1 MDIEKVK
8 QSIDLLKPNNELYEI
23 RILQGS
29 GKRKTTISGY
39 FRGTKNLEK
48 AFKTINLSKASVFLT
63 LNSIDSDCYAREQHE
78 KFLQIDNTTSDSD
91 IIAYEW
97 LLIDLDPVRKSGISS
112 TDEELALAGSM
123 ANRVKAYLK
132 ECGFPEPIKALSGN
146 GVHLLYSI
154 HLPNTSASEKL
165 VKNCLNALSE
175 MFSDDKVEIDTTV
188 YNPSRVSKLYGTV
201 ATKGANTDARPHR
214 LSEIVTI
221 PKSVEKVN
229 KELLINLGNLVK
241 KQEPTPQI
249 QKPKADFNIENW
261 LAVNGIRIAKT
272 NSTDDGATKYVLE
285 ECPFNDSHK
294 APDSM
299 IIVQPSGAIGFR
311 CLHNSC
317 SRYTWQDL
325 RLKFE
330 PNAYDDDREAREK
343 RIEEGWAA
351 HKKYLITQQTDDK
364 EKVKKSVPVLQSISA
379 QELQGKEFAA
389 TYYAV
394 NEMIPEGY
402 TVIAAPPKTGKSWLM
417 LDMCLRVAKGEKFLG
432 FETNQSDTLYLA
444 LEDGDKFEQ
453 ERLNIV
459 CPDDTPENCRFVFSG
474 TVPLAE
480 GFLFQLDALIKKY
493 PKTRLVVIDTL
504 NYVQHR
510 QSKGESAYQC
520 DSRTG
525 RDIKEFADENGIAIV
540 AVTHTTKMIHAE
552 DELSNVSGTNGV
564 TAPADAIVV
573 LKKEKRTD
581 TNAQMFIVGRK
592 VRMSTHD
599 INFNAQTCMWE
610 YNGETDLGDSDQ
622 REREEMEREYFNSD
636 IRTVVLNIA
645 NTCKEPWS
653 GRAGAILEK
662 AIEFKIGLKETN
674 KQVGGFMS
682 KMMGL
687 FMLHDGI
694 PIEKIKNGTGPF
706 IYKISPPVEKD
717 LINGGFVSMVEDD

>member
-8 QSIDLLKPNNELYEI
+8 QSIDVLKPNNELYEI

-48 AFKTINLSKASVFLT
+48 AFKTINLSKASVFLS
-63 LNSIDSDCYAREQHE
+63 LNAIHRDCYAREQHE
-78 KFLQIDNTTSDSD
+78 KFLQIDNTTTDGD
-91 IIAYEW
+91 ITAYEW
-97 LLIDLDPVRKSGISS
+97 FLIDLDPKRRSGISS
-112 TDEELALAGSM
+112 TDEELNQAERM
-123 ANRVKAYLK
+123 EERIRDYLTGL
-132 ECGFPEPIKALSGN
+132 GFPEPIRAMSGN
-146 GVHLLYSI
+146 GIHLLYSI
-154 HLPNTSASEKL
+154 NIPVTAESEKL
-165 VKNCLNALSE
+165 VKNCLHALSV
-175 MFSDDKVEIDTTV
+175 MFSNERVDIDTSV

-201 ATKGANTDARPHR
+201 ATKGANTEERPHR
-214 LSEIVTI
+214 LSQILYI
-221 PKSVEKVN
+221 PKTVEKVS
-229 KELLINLGNLVK
+229 KDLLIKLGDSVAK
-241 KQEPTPQI
+241 PEPPQRI
-249 QKPKADFNIENW
+249 QKPKGDFSIETW
-261 LAVNGIRIAKT
+261 LSDYGIRVAKT
-272 NSTDDGATKYVLE
+272 TSTNDGATKYVLE
-285 ECPFNDSHK
+285 ECPFNASHK

-299 IIVQPSGAIGFR
+299 VIVQPSGAIGFK

-317 SRYTWQDL
+317 SQYTWHDL

-330 PNAYDDDREAREK
+330 PDAYDDDREAREK

-351 HKKYLITQQTDDK
+351 HKKYLITQQTEDK

-379 QELQGKEFAA
+379 SELQEKEFAA

-417 LDMCLRVAKGEKFLG
+417 LDMCLRVAKGEQFLG
-432 FETNQSDTLYLA
+432 FETNPSDTLYLA

-459 CPDDTPENCRFVFSG
+459 CPEETPENCRFVFSG

-493 PKTRLVVIDTL
+493 PKTKLVVIDTL

-525 RDIKEFADENGIAIV
+525 RDIKEYADANGIAIV
-540 AVTHTTKMIHAE
+540 AVTHTTKMIHTE

-599 INFNAQTCMWE
+599 INFNATTCMWE

-622 REREEMEREYFNSD
+622 REQEEREREYYASD

-645 NTCKEPWS
+645 NTCGDSWK
-653 GRAGAILEK
+653 GRAGGIIEK
-662 AIEFKIGLKETN
+662 AVEYNIGIRESN

-682 KMMGL
+682 KMQGM
-687 FMLHDGI
+687 FMACDGI
-694 PIEKIKNGTGPF
+694 RVEKIQNGNGPYFWKIYAPIQPEEMNEGF
-706 IYKISPPVEKD
+706 INFD
-717 LINGGFVSMVEDD
+717 GN